1 MAFETRLFGRRQF
14 KNYRHCLALV
24 EANARFAPLWE
35 RMCLAAYVS
44 LGPPIARLFGANTR
58 GIFQRADQIIA
69 EVRAVTESQPEEI
82 VRQLRQYVRLRIERD
97 DHLPL

>member
-1 MAFETRLFGRRQF
+1 MAFEARLFGKTQF

-35 RMCLAAYVS
+35 RICLAAYVS
-44 LGPPIARLFGANTR
+44 LGPPLARLCGANTR

-69 EVRAVTESQPEEI
+69 DVRAVTGSQPEEI
-82 VRQLRQYVRLRIERD
+82 VEGLRQYIKLRIERD
-97 DHLPL
+97 DHL